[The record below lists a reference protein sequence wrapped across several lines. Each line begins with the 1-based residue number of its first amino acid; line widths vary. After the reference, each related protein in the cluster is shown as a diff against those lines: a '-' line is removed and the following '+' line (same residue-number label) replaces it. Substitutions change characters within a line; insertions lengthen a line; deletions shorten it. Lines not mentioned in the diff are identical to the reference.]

1 MKKFT
6 FIIFFALASVSAF
19 GEVNSNE
26 EVLRYVADGTS
37 YTSATK
43 EPSTFFV
50 ELGVGY
56 VNARFTGEQSA
67 TAYRKKVKSSTS
79 NGVDIFV
86 NGIYQPIQYFGLSF
100 GLLWEFLPI
109 KWQGQGLIEPESSI
123 LADSNVQYN
132 SSEFVWNA
140 VLTLGILSDIYKD
153 NSNSI
158 RLFANIGAGTNY
170 LFGGSKY
177 EGEASDFSTTSYTST
192 TQIIPLA
199 FALPVN
205 FGVRFI
211 FAKAHG
217 IEIVGKYELI
227 DKTYKYKYP
236 GKTIQTT
243 ISRDMS
249 FGLRYVYRFQF

>member
-1 MKKFT
+1 MSAKK
-6 FIIFFALASVSAF
+6 IILGFAIVSTLAFAETS
-19 GEVNSNE
+19 SND
-26 EVLRYVADGTS
+26 EVLRYETDGTL
-37 YTSATK
+37 YTNAAAK
-43 EPSTFFV
+43 EPNTFSI

-56 VNARFTGEQSA
+56 VNAHFTGEQSSQGFM
-67 TAYRKKVKSSTS
+67 RKLKSHAS

-86 NGIYQPIQYFGLSF
+86 NGIYQPTQYFGFSF

-109 KWQGQGLIEPESSI
+109 QWQGSGLIEPETVKALSG
-123 LADSNVQYN
+123 VKYN
-132 SSEFVWNA
+132 SSEFIWNA
-140 VLTLGILSDIYKD
+140 VFTLGIISDIYKD
-153 NSNSI
+153 SSNSV

-177 EGEASDFSTTSYTST
+177 EGEASSFSTTSYEST

-205 FGVRFI
+205 FGVRFT

-217 IEIVGKYELI
+217 IELVGKYELI
-227 DKTYKYKYP
+227 DKTYDYKYP
-236 GKTIQTT
+236 SQTITTT

-249 FGLRYVYRFQF
+249 FGLRYVYRFWF